1 MTASSSFL
9 LWSTLICMIRS
20 RLSYVRFNLKI
31 LTLLLPAFSYFIAVK
46 VRFGFNLF
54 FSATPAP
61 GLPSYWG
68 IVLLTTIVWALAAE
82 ESGLW
87 NVEQLYAPGGKSR
100 RLLEALAFTYA
111 IVMALGF
118 LYRQA
123 SYSRLVIAISAVT
136 LFVLATAARIISR
149 VLLELLRKNGRNE
162 VKILMVGTD
171 RFARRVATSLLHG
184 EVLPCKVVGF
194 VRLPDQEIAVEG
206 PVYEMDQIP
215 NFSNGHSIND
225 IVIAL
230 PAARLSDV
238 QKISPALEK
247 LCVPTRV
254 VIDLGDGVGIR
265 DRLIDLGGI
274 HMLDLR
280 PTLAETGPYLFQKR
294 AFDVALSLFI
304 LLLTLPIFLLVALA
318 VKVSSRGPIFFSQ
331 ERVGLNGRV
340 FRMLKFRT
348 MRVGSREEGDTRW
361 TCDNDP
367 RRTAVGVFLRKTNL
381 DELPQF
387 LNVLK
392 GDMSIVG
399 PRPERAHFV
408 ERFLEEF
415 DRYNFRH
422 TFKVG
427 ITGWAQVN
435 GWRGDTSIAK
445 RVEYDLYYLRNW
457 SLTFDLQIITMTLL
471 RIFNSKNAY

>member
-1 MTASSSFL
+1 
-9 LWSTLICMIRS
+9 MIRS
-20 RLSYVRFNLKI
+20 RLSYVRFKLKI
-31 LTLLLPAFSYFIAVK
+31 LTLLLPALSYFIAVK
-46 VRFGFNLF
+46 LRFGFNLF
-54 FSATPAP
+54 VSHTASP

-68 IVLLTTIVWALAAE
+68 IVLLTTIIWAIAAE

-111 IVMALGF
+111 VVMAIGF

-123 SYSRLVIAISAVT
+123 SYSRLVVGISAVA
-136 LFVLATAARIISR
+136 LFFLATAARVISR
-149 VLLELLRKNGRNE
+149 VILESLRKSGRNE

-215 NFSNGHSIND
+215 TFSNGHSIND
-225 IVIAL
+225 VVIAL
-230 PAARLSDV
+230 PAARLIDI
-238 QKISPALEK
+238 QKVAPALGK

-254 VIDLGDGVGIR
+254 VIDLGEGVGIR

-274 HMLDLR
+274 HMLDLQ
-280 PTLAETGPYLFQKR
+280 PTLAETGSYLFQKR
-294 AFDVALSLFI
+294 AFDLVLSVII
-304 LLLTLPIFLLVALA
+304 LLISLPVFLLIAVAIKA
-318 VKVSSRGPIFFSQ
+318 SSRGPVFFSQ

-340 FRMLKFRT
+340 FQMLKFRT
-348 MRVGSREEGDTRW
+348 MRIGSREESDTRW
-361 TCDNDP
+361 TSDNDP
-367 RRTAVGVFLRKTNL
+367 RRTAVGIFLRKTNL

-399 PRPERAHFV
+399 PRPERAYFV
-408 ERFLEEF
+408 ERFLEEI

>member
-1 MTASSSFL
+1 
-9 LWSTLICMIRS
+9 MIRS
-20 RLSYVRFNLKI
+20 RLSYVRFYLKI
-31 LTLLLPAFSYFIAVK
+31 LTLSLPACSYFIAVK

-54 FSATPAP
+54 FFRTTAA

-68 IVLLTTIVWALAAE
+68 IVLLTTIVWAIAAE
-82 ESGLW
+82 ESELW
-87 NVEQLYAPGGKSR
+87 NVEQLYAPGGKTR

-111 IVMALGF
+111 VVMAIGF

-123 SYSRLVIAISAVT
+123 SYSRLVVGISAAT
-136 LFVLATAARIISR
+136 LFVLATAARVISR
-149 VLLELLRKNGRNE
+149 VILELLRKSGRNE
-162 VKILMVGTD
+162 VRILMVGTD
-171 RFARRVATSLLHG
+171 RFARRVATTLLHG

-194 VRLPDQEIAVEG
+194 VRLPEQEVAVEG

-215 NFSNGHSIND
+215 IFSNGNSID
-225 IVIAL
+225 DVVIAL
-230 PAARLSDV
+230 PAARLSEV
-238 QKISPALEK
+238 QQIAPALEK

-254 VIDLGDGVGIR
+254 VVDLGEGVGIR

-304 LLLTLPIFLLVALA
+304 VLLTFPITLLIALA
-318 VKVSSRGPIFFSQ
+318 IKASSRGPVFFIQ
-331 ERVGLNGRV
+331 ERVGLNGKV
-340 FRMLKFRT
+340 FRILKFRT
-348 MRVGSREEGDTRW
+348 MREGSREEGDTRW
-361 TCDNDP
+361 TCTNDP
-367 RRTAVGVFLRKTNL
+367 RRTTVGVFLRKTNL

-408 ERFLEEF
+408 ERFLKEF

-457 SLTFDLQIITMTLL
+457 SLTFDLQIISMTLL
-471 RIFNSKNAY
+471 RIFNSKNAH

>member
-1 MTASSSFL
+1 
-9 LWSTLICMIRS
+9 MIRS

-31 LTLLLPAFSYFIAVK
+31 LTLLLPACSYFIAVK

-54 FSATPAP
+54 FSHSAPA
-61 GLPSYWG
+61 GLPSYLG
-68 IVLLTTIVWALAAE
+68 IVLLTTIVWAIAAE

-111 IVMALGF
+111 VVTTVGF

-123 SYSRLVIAISAVT
+123 SYSRLVVGISAVA
-136 LFVLATAARIISR
+136 LFVLATAARILSR

-171 RFARRVATSLLHG
+171 RFARRVATSLSHG
-184 EVLPCKVVGF
+184 EVLPCRVVGF

-206 PVYEMDQIP
+206 PVYEVNQIP
-215 NFSNGHSIND
+215 NFSNGHSIDD

-238 QKISPALEK
+238 QGISPSLEK

-280 PTLAETGPYLFQKR
+280 PTLAETGSYLFQKR
-294 AFDVALSLFI
+294 AFDLVLSLLI
-304 LLLTLPIFLLVALA
+304 LLLSLPLFLLIALA
-318 VKVSSRGPIFFSQ
+318 VKLSSRGPVFFAQ

-340 FRMLKFRT
+340 FNMLKFRT
-348 MRVGSREEGDTRW
+348 MRVGSKEEGDTRW
-361 TCDNDP
+361 TSDNDP

-387 LNVLK
+387 LNVFK

-399 PRPERAHFV
+399 PRPERAYFV
-408 ERFLEEF
+408 ERFLEEI

>member
-123 SYSRLVIAISAVT
+123 SYSRLVIAISAVA

>member
-1 MTASSSFL
+1 M
-9 LWSTLICMIRS
+9 
-20 RLSYVRFNLKI
+20 
-31 LTLLLPAFSYFIAVK
+31 LLPACAYFIAVK
-46 VRFGFNLF
+46 LRFGFNF
-54 FSATPAP
+54 FMSRTPPA

-68 IVLLTTIVWALAAE
+68 ILLLTTIVWAIAAE

-100 RLLEALAFTYA
+100 RLIEALAFTYA
-111 IVMALGF
+111 VVMAAGF

-123 SYSRLVIAISAVT
+123 SYSRIVIGISAVT
-136 LFVLATAARIISR
+136 LFVLATIARIAVR
-149 VLLELLRKNGRNE
+149 VILEFLRENGKNE
-162 VKILMVGTD
+162 VKILVVGTD
-171 RFARRVATSLLHG
+171 RFARRVGASLLHG

-194 VRLPDQEIAVEG
+194 VRLPDQEVAVDG
-206 PVYEMDQIP
+206 PVYELDQIP
-215 NFSNGHSIND
+215 AFTNGHSIHD
-225 IVIAL
+225 VIIAL

-238 QKISPALEK
+238 QKIAPTLEK

-254 VIDLGDGVGIR
+254 VIDLGEGVILR

-294 AFDVALSLFI
+294 IFDMAFSSIVV
-304 LLLTLPIFLLVALA
+304 LLTLPLTLVIALA
-318 VKVSSRGPIFFSQ
+318 IKLSSRGPILFAQ
-331 ERVGLNGRV
+331 DRVGLNGRV

-367 RRTAVGVFLRKTNL
+367 RRTAIGTILRKTNL

-387 LNVLK
+387 INVIK

-399 PRPERAHFV
+399 PRPERPFFV
-408 ERFLEEF
+408 ERFLDEF
-415 DRYNFRH
+415 DRYNVRH
-422 TFKVG
+422 MFKAG

-457 SLTFDLQIITMTLL
+457 SLTFDLQIITMTLVRL
-471 RIFNSKNAY
+471 FTSKNAY

>member
-1 MTASSSFL
+1 
-9 LWSTLICMIRS
+9 MIRS
-20 RLSYVRFNLKI
+20 RLSYVRLYLKS
-31 LTLLLPAFSYFIAVK
+31 LTLLLPACAYFIAIK
-46 VRFGFNLF
+46 VRFGFNPLF
-54 FSATPAP
+54 SRNAP
-61 GLPSYWG
+61 GGLPSYWG
-68 IVLLTTIVWALAAE
+68 ITLLTTIVWALAAE

-87 NVEQLYAPGGKSR
+87 NVEQLYAPGRKSR

-118 LYRQA
+118 MYRQA
-123 SYSRLVIAISAVT
+123 SYSRLVIGLSAVA
-136 LFVLATAARIISR
+136 LFVLATMARIVFR
-149 VLLELLRKNGRNE
+149 VCLELLRRNGRNE

-194 VRLPDQEIAVEG
+194 VRLPEQEIAVEG
-206 PVYEMDQIP
+206 PVYEADQIP
-215 NFSNGHSIND
+215 TFSNGHSIND
-225 IVIAL
+225 VIIAL
-230 PAARLSDV
+230 PATRLGDV
-238 QKISPALEK
+238 QRIAPALEK

-254 VIDLGDGVGIR
+254 VIDLGEGVGIR

-294 AFDVALSLFI
+294 IFDVVFSAVV
-304 LLLTLPIFLLVALA
+304 LLLTLPLSSLIALA
-318 VKVSSRGPIFFSQ
+318 VKVTSRGPIFFIQ
-331 ERVGLNGRV
+331 ERVGLNGRI

-361 TCDNDP
+361 TSPNDP
-367 RRTAVGVFLRKTNL
+367 RRTAVGSFLRRTNL

-387 LNVLK
+387 INVLR

-399 PRPERAHFV
+399 PRPERPHFV
-408 ERFLEEF
+408 DRFLEEF

-457 SLTFDLQIITMTLL
+457 SLTFDLQIITMTFL
-471 RIFNSKNAY
+471 RIFSSKNAY

>member
-1 MTASSSFL
+1 
-9 LWSTLICMIRS
+9 MIRS
-20 RLSYVRFNLKI
+20 RLSYVRYYLRI
-31 LTLLLPAFSYFIAVK
+31 LTLLLPALSYFIAVK
-46 VRFGFNLF
+46 IRFGFNVF
-54 FSATPAP
+54 FLRTAPA

-68 IVLLTTIVWALAAE
+68 IMLLTTIVWAIAAE

-87 NVEQLYAPGGKSR
+87 NVEQLYAPGRKSR

-118 LYRQA
+118 MYRQA
-123 SYSRLVIAISAVT
+123 SYSRLVIGLSAGA
-136 LFVLATAARIISR
+136 LFVLATIARIAFR
-149 VLLELLRKNGRNE
+149 VFLELLRKSGRNE

-171 RFARRVATSLLHG
+171 RFARRVTTSLLNG

-194 VRLPDQEIAVEG
+194 VHLPEQEIAVEG
-206 PVYEMDQIP
+206 PIYEVDQVP
-215 NFSNGHSIND
+215 NFTNGHSID
-225 IVIAL
+225 DVIIAL
-230 PAARLSDV
+230 PAGRLSDV
-238 QKISPALEK
+238 QRVAPSLEK
-247 LCVPTRV
+247 LCVPKRV
-254 VIDLGDGVGIR
+254 VIDLGEGVGIR

-274 HMLDLR
+274 HMLDLQ

-294 AFDVALSLFI
+294 IFDIVFSAI
-304 LLLTLPIFLLVALA
+304 VVLLTLPISLLVALA
-318 VKVSSRGPIFFSQ
+318 VKLTSRGPTFFVQ

-340 FRMLKFRT
+340 FRMYKFRT
-348 MRVGSREEGDTRW
+348 MRVGSQEDGDTRW
-361 TCDNDP
+361 TCADDP
-367 RRTAVGVFLRKTNL
+367 RRTAVGTFLRKTNL

-387 LNVLK
+387 INVLK

-399 PRPERAHFV
+399 PRPERPHFV
-408 ERFLEEF
+408 EKFLEEF

-422 TFKVG
+422 TFKAG

-471 RIFNSKNAY
+471 RIFNSRNAY

>member
-1 MTASSSFL
+1 
-9 LWSTLICMIRS
+9 MIRS
-20 RLSYVRFNLKI
+20 RLSYVRYYLRI
-31 LTLLLPAFSYFIAVK
+31 LTLLLPACAYFIAVK
-46 VRFGFNLF
+46 IRFGINLF
-54 FSATPAP
+54 FLHTAPA

-68 IVLLTTIVWALAAE
+68 IMLLTTIVWAIAAE

-87 NVEQLYAPGGKSR
+87 SVEQLYAPGKKSR

-118 LYRQA
+118 MYRQA
-123 SYSRLVIAISAVT
+123 SYSRLVIAISAIA
-136 LFVLATAARIISR
+136 LFVLATIARIVAR
-149 VLLELLRKNGRNE
+149 VFLEMLRKSGRNE
-162 VKILMVGTD
+162 VKILIVGTD
-171 RFARRVATSLLHG
+171 RFARRVTTSLTNG

-194 VRLPDQEIAVEG
+194 VHLPDQEIAVEG
-206 PVYEMDQIP
+206 PVYEIDQIP
-215 NFSNGHSIND
+215 NFSNGHSID
-225 IVIAL
+225 DVIIAL
-230 PAARLSDV
+230 PAGRLSEV
-238 QKISPALEK
+238 QRVAPALEK

-254 VIDLGDGVGIR
+254 VLDLGEGVGLR

-280 PTLAETGPYLFQKR
+280 PTLAETGSYLFEKR
-294 AFDVALSLFI
+294 IFDIILSLLVVLF
-304 LLLTLPIFLLVALA
+304 TLPLSLLIALA
-318 VKVSSRGPIFFSQ
+318 VKLSSRGPVFFVQ

-340 FRMLKFRT
+340 FPMLKFRT
-348 MRVGSREEGDTRW
+348 MRVGSQEDGDTRW
-361 TCDNDP
+361 TCANDP
-367 RRTAVGVFLRKTNL
+367 RCTVVGSFLRRTNL

-387 LNVLK
+387 INVLK

-399 PRPERAHFV
+399 PRPERPHFV
-408 ERFLEEF
+408 EKFLQEF

-422 TFKVG
+422 TFKAG

-457 SLTFDLQIITMTLL
+457 SLTFDLQIITMTLM

>member
-1 MTASSSFL
+1 
-9 LWSTLICMIRS
+9 MIRS
-20 RLSYVRFNLKI
+20 HLSYVRYYLRI
-31 LTLLLPAFSYFIAVK
+31 LTLLLPACAYYIAIK
-46 VRFGFNLF
+46 IRFGFNF
-54 FSATPAP
+54 FFPRTAP
-61 GLPSYWG
+61 TGLPSYWG
-68 IVLLTTIVWALAAE
+68 IMLLTTIVWAIAAE

-87 NVEQLYAPGGKSR
+87 SVQQLYAPGKKSR

-118 LYRQA
+118 MYRQA
-123 SYSRLVIAISAVT
+123 SYSRLVIAISAAA
-136 LFVLATAARIISR
+136 LFVLATIARIAFR
-149 VLLELLRKNGRNE
+149 VFLEWLRKSGKNE

-171 RFARRVATSLLHG
+171 RFARRVATSLSTG
-184 EVLPCKVVGF
+184 EVLPCTVVGF
-194 VRLPDQEIAVEG
+194 VHLPNEEIAVEG
-206 PVYEMDQIP
+206 PIYEIDQLP
-215 NFSNGHSIND
+215 NFSNGHSID
-225 IVIAL
+225 DVIIAL
-230 PAARLSDV
+230 PAGRLSDIP
-238 QKISPALEK
+238 KIAPALEK

-254 VIDLGDGVGIR
+254 VIDLGEGVGIR

-280 PTLAETGPYLFQKR
+280 PTLAETVPYLLEKR
-294 AFDVALSLFI
+294 IFDIAFSAIVVT
-304 LLLTLPIFLLVALA
+304 LTLPISLLIMLA
-318 VKVSSRGPIFFSQ
+318 VKLSSRGPIFFVQ
-331 ERVGLNGRV
+331 ERVGLNGRL
-340 FRMLKFRT
+340 FSMLKFRT
-348 MRVGSREEGDTRW
+348 MRVGSQDEGDTRW

-367 RRTAVGVFLRKTNL
+367 RRTLIGSFLRKTNL

-387 LNVLK
+387 INVLK

-399 PRPERAHFV
+399 PRPERPHFV
-408 ERFLEEF
+408 EKFLDEF

-422 TFKVG
+422 TFKAG

>member
-1 MTASSSFL
+1 
-9 LWSTLICMIRS
+9 MIRS
-20 RLSYVRFNLKI
+20 RLSFARLYLRIV
-31 LTLLLPAFSYFIAVK
+31 TLLLPACAYFIAVK
-46 VRFGFNLF
+46 VRFGFNFLVWR
-54 FSATPAP
+54 TAP
-61 GLPSYWG
+61 TGLPSYWG
-68 IVLLTTIVWALAAE
+68 VLLLTTIVWAVAAE
-82 ESGLW
+82 EAELW

-111 IVMALGF
+111 VVMAAGF

-136 LFVLATAARIISR
+136 LFFLATIVR
-149 VLLELLRKNGRNE
+149 VAFRVFLELLRKDGRNE
-162 VKILMVGTD
+162 VKILIVGTD
-171 RFARRVATSLLHG
+171 RFARRVGTSLLHG

-194 VRLPDQEIAVEG
+194 VRLPNQEIAVEG
-206 PVYEMDQIP
+206 PVYELDQIP
-215 NFSNGHSIND
+215 AFTNGHSIND
-225 IVIAL
+225 IIIAL
-230 PAARLSDV
+230 PAARLSEV
-238 QKISPALEK
+238 QKIAPTLEK

-254 VIDLGDGVGIR
+254 VIDLGEGVVLR

-294 AFDVALSLFI
+294 IFDVAFSI
-304 LLLTLPIFLLVALA
+304 SVLLLTLPVTLLIATA
-318 VKVSSRGPIFFSQ
+318 VKLASRGPVFFVQ
-331 ERVGLNGRV
+331 DRVGLNGRV
-340 FRMLKFRT
+340 FRMFKFRT

-361 TCDNDP
+361 TSNNDP
-367 RRTAVGVFLRKTNL
+367 RRTVVGAFLRKTNL

-387 LNVLK
+387 LNVLI

-399 PRPERAHFV
+399 PRPERPYFV

-415 DRYNFRH
+415 DRYNSRH
-422 TFKVG
+422 MFKAG

-457 SLTFDLQIITMTLL
+457 SLTFDLQIITMTLV
-471 RIFNSKNAY
+471 RIFSSKNAY